1 MNTPQ
6 QHFRTCHLC
15 EAMCGV
21 VIEHQDGEIL
31 SIKGD
36 KADVLSKGHI
46 CPKAVALKDLQEDP
60 DRIRRPMK
68 RIGSEWVEISW
79 NDAFDMVE
87 KNIKR
92 IQAEHGHDAVGVYI
106 GNPTA
111 HHPGAL
117 LMLGPLLAAVKT
129 GSRFSASSVDQLA
142 VMFATHEMLGSPA
155 LMTIP
160 DLDRSDFL
168 LMIGANPAASNGSL
182 MSAGDP
188 MGKIQAIS
196 TRGGRVVVVD
206 PRKTESAVK
215 ADQHLFIRPGTD
227 VFLLAAMLQVLFVE
241 DRINLGNLAA
251 FTDGLELL
259 RNAVS
264 DVTPESVA
272 EITGITA
279 DEIRTLARDFSSA
292 KRAVCYGRIGSNV
305 QEFGGLTAWLI
316 YALNIVTGNLDREGG
331 AMFTQPAID
340 IIGLSGAT
348 DLAGGLNTERTRVR
362 GLPIF
367 AGEKPVAVMAEEM
380 LTKGAGQIRAL
391 ITHAG
396 NPVLSTPNGR
406 QLDEALE
413 GLEFMVCI
421 DIYLNET
428 TRHANL
434 ILPPTGALER
444 GHFDLLLN
452 AWAVRNIVKYSPP
465 LLPAPVDSRHDWQ
478 IMLELIVRLNSKNA
492 FDRTLWRGLQRG
504 LEALKMEGMLDLMLR
519 VGPYGYRPK
528 SLSKLD
534 ELFSDFFFSSKPYK
548 LSKKSLSTW
557 LGSSQFKPLADATSI
572 FSNRT
577 RRLNLKMIEAEPH
590 GIDLGPLQSVLP
602 RRLFTADRR
611 IKLAPEIYLNDMARA
626 RTRLQGQTKKTDRTD
641 MLLIGRRHV
650 RSNNSWMHNSH
661 RLVKGKNRCTA
672 MLHPED
678 AARLQIENGSL
689 VRISSRVG
697 SIDLPAEITSEIMLG
712 VVSVPH
718 GFGHDRDGIKL
729 GIASQHAGVSLN
741 DITDEQYFDAL
752 TGVAALNGLPV
763 QIESVMSK

>member
-36 KADVLSKGHI
+36 KADPFSHGHI

-68 RIGSEWVEISW
+68 RIDNDWFEISW
-79 NDAFDMVE
+79 DEAFDLFE

-92 IQAEHGHDAVGVYI
+92 VQTEHGHDAVGFYI

-117 LMLGPLLAAVKT
+117 LMLGPLLATVKT
-129 GSRFSASSVDQLA
+129 SNRFSASSVDQLA

-155 LMTIP
+155 LMTVP
-160 DLDRSDFL
+160 DLDHTDFL

-196 TRGGRVVVVD
+196 KRGGRVVVID
-206 PRKTESAVK
+206 PRHTESAEK

-227 VFLLAAMLQVLFVE
+227 VFLLAAMLQVLFFE
-241 DRINLGNLAA
+241 DRINLGRLAD

-259 RNAVS
+259 RDAVS
-264 DVTPESVA
+264 DITPESVA

-279 DEIRTLARDFSSA
+279 TEIRTLAREFATA

-316 YALNIVTGNLDREGG
+316 YALNIVTGNVDRQGG

-348 DLAGGLNTERTRVR
+348 DLAGGLNVERTRVR

-367 AGEKPVAVMAEEM
+367 AGEKPVACMAEEM
-380 LTKGAGQIRAL
+380 LTQGAGQIRAL

-406 QLDEALE
+406 QLDEALA

-452 AWAVRNIVKYSPP
+452 AWAVRNVVKYSPP
-465 LLPAPVDSRHDWQ
+465 LLAAPADSRHDWQ
-478 IMLELIVRLNSKNA
+478 IMLELIVRLNSHNI
-492 FDRTLWRGLQRG
+492 FERTVWRGLQRG

-519 VGPYGYRPK
+519 AGPYGYK
-528 SLSKLD
+528 SNVLSKLD
-534 ELFSDFFFSSKPYK
+534 QLLCDFLLSHKPYT
-548 LSKKSLSTW
+548 LTKKKISTW
-557 LGSSQFKPLADATSI
+557 LGASRLQPLVDATSI
-572 FSNRT
+572 LSARSRGLT
-577 RRLNLKMIEAEPH
+577 LKMIEAQPH

-602 RRLFTADRR
+602 RRLFTSDKR
-611 IKLAPEIYLNDMARA
+611 IKLAPELFLNDMPRALARLHSQPA
-626 RTRLQGQTKKTDRTD
+626 KINDSE

-697 SIDLPAEITSEIMLG
+697 SIELPAEITSEIMLG
-712 VVSVPH
+712 VISVPH
-718 GFGHDRDGIKL
+718 GFGHNRAGTQL

-741 DITDEQYFDAL
+741 DITDEQHLDTL
-752 TGVAALNGLPV
+752 TGVTALNGLPV
-763 QIESVMSK
+763 QVLALTDK